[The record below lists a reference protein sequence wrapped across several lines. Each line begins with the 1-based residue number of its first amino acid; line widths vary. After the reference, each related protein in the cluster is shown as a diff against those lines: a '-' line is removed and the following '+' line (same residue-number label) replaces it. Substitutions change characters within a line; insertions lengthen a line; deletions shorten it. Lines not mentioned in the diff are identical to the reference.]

1 MPRAL
6 NPESSV
12 LLSHRGKP
20 EATQRW
26 QSSGHAV
33 ESLRRGS
40 PHGKQFCGWS
50 PSNLSTLKAQNKI
63 RINMGCVQHNEGKKH
78 PGRYPKAAF
87 LHQSQKR
94 RESFTMISLKITT
107 KLKPLQPGFQTSG
120 PSRIP
125 KQTLQHRETEIK
137 MTSWICFGP
146 ELVEM
151 KNEPAF
157 ENSLVSQDPRFY

>member
-1 MPRAL
+1 MKL
-6 NPESSV
+6 LQVEELGTQFSYSF
-12 LLSHRGKP
+12 LLSRFV
-20 EATQRW
+20 
-26 QSSGHAV
+26 V
-33 ESLRRGS
+33 EN
-40 PHGKQFCGWS
+40 PQ
-50 PSNLSTLKAQNKI
+50 
-63 RINMGCVQHNEGKKH
+63 
-78 PGRYPKAAF
+78 AF
-87 LHQSQKR
+87 LAI
-94 RESFTMISLKITT
+94 TMISLKITT